1 MTVMNEIDTPDSA
14 TIIKTDT
21 RGRARYTAEFKAEV
35 VDACE
40 KSGMS
45 VLAFSRHCG
54 VSYATLQSWIKKR
67 SVANADQ
74 PGERFVLAGLV
85 DQSTGSGAMIKLD
98 LPGGACASAV
108 DENGARLLAVLVRE
122 LAK

>member
-1 MTVMNEIDTPDSA
+1 MTVMNEIDTPDTA

-21 RGRARYTAEFKAEV
+21 RGRARHTAKFKAEV

-54 VSYATLQSWIKKR
+54 VNYATLQSWIKKK
-67 SVANADQ
+67 SAADAESS
-74 PGERFVLAGLV
+74 GERFVLAELV
-85 DQSTGSGAMIKLD
+85 NQSTAPGGVVKLE
-98 LPGGACASAV
+98 LPGGACASAA
-108 DENGARLLAVLVRE
+108 DENGVRLLAVLVRE
-122 LAK
+122 LAR